1 MRLGRVPHVPFTV
14 DNMQTSSQPP
24 LLRVLRLTIL
34 GCALAPGCSSEGGG
48 TAEPTQAVESS
59 PLAAEVIT
67 IEPTQWPTYVRAQ
80 GSLVADEEAVI
91 GARVEGRVSD
101 VHVDLGD
108 VVEAGAPLIS
118 LDDETFRLEVSQAE
132 AQQAQA
138 RAAVGLKP
146 DEDVEQLDP
155 ESSPPVRE
163 ARALWDEASAQRR
176 RLEQLRERDAV
187 TEADLEQAL
196 AAEDVAA
203 AQYESAV
210 NGVREKIALIGVRTA
225 ELELARQRLD
235 DTIVAAP
242 FGGVVKLRHVAPGTY
257 VQVGQPVVTLVR
269 TNPLYF
275 RGMLPERE
283 ARRLA
288 IGQTVRLRIESVPAP
303 REATVTRI
311 SPTLDER
318 TRALL
323 FEAELDNSDGR
334 LRAGWFAEAEVV
346 VDPAAEAIVVPDS
359 SVVEFAGVE
368 KVWKLVDGMSQEQV
382 VLTGGRRQNG
392 IEIIDGLAPG
402 DQILVDGSE
411 GRVARVEAVESSRIE
426 HTVARP
432 VVEDGEEEPDA
443 AGERAEST
451 EPISGDAAGGE

>member
-1 MRLGRVPHVPFTV
+1 
-14 DNMQTSSQPP
+14 MQAPSQRP
-24 LLRVLRLTIL
+24 LLRVLRRTIL
-34 GCALAPGCSSEGGG
+34 ACFLAPGCSDETGGNPQ
-48 TAEPTQAVESS
+48 PTRAVE
-59 PLAAEVIT
+59 PAALTADVIT
-67 IEPTQWPTYVRAQ
+67 VEPKEWPTWVRAQ
-80 GSLVADEEAVI
+80 GSLVADEVAVI
-91 GARVEGRVSD
+91 GAKVEGRVAD

-108 VVEAGAPLIS
+108 VVEAGAPLITI
-118 LDDETFRLEVSQAE
+118 DDEKFRLEVSQAE

-146 DEDVEQLDP
+146 DEDVEQLEP

-163 ARALWDEASAQRR
+163 AKALWDEAIAQRR
-176 RLEQLRERDAV
+176 RLEQLRQRDAV

-210 NGVREKIALIGVRTA
+210 NSVREKIALIGVRTA
-225 ELELARQRLD
+225 ELELAQQRVD
-235 DTIVAAP
+235 DTVVAAP
-242 FGGVVKLRHVAPGTY
+242 FDGVVQVRHVAPGTY
-257 VQVGQPVVTLVR
+257 LQVGQPVVTLVR

-288 IGQTVRLRIESVPAP
+288 IGQTVRLQIESVPET

-323 FEAELDNSDGR
+323 FEAQLDNSDGS

-346 VDPAAEAIVVPDS
+346 VDPAAEAIAVPAS

-368 KVWKLVDGMSQEQV
+368 KVWKVVDGMSQEQV
-382 VLTGGRRQNG
+382 VLTGGRRENG
-392 IEIIDGLAPG
+392 IEIIDGLSLG
-402 DQILVDGSE
+402 DRILLNASG
-411 GRVARVEAVESSRIE
+411 GRVARVEASNVE

-432 VVEDGEEEPDA
+432 IVGDDDEPD
-443 AGERAEST
+443 ESAETT
-451 EPISGDAAGGE
+451 ETTDAISDDAAGGQ